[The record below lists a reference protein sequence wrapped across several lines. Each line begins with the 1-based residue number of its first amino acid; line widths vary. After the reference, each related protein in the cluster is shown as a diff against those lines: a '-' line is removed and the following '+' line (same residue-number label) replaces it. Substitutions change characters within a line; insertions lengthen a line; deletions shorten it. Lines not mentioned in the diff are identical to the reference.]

1 MSLLSWFLS
10 LLCSWKLPTDQNVVI
25 SVESRDYFDDGE
37 VCVVD
42 RECNDPLLP
51 AGCSSGSQAARFKYR
66 APHADPSAVSL
77 GSGWIKRRKQRQR
90 TIGRKYRRWFK
101 WKNNTVSHIVRGGV
115 VTTRRARGVKNCKLF
130 LLCCLCRSCAYH
142 HRFTFV
148 RVRGLLVRIV
158 GVRSG
163 GCWRKSIAASAKSS
177 LCLVHQPTA
186 GVIRYWPNNEST
198 SAAFTWTDYGRA
210 W

>member
-1 MSLLSWFLS
+1 MSMLSWFLS
-10 LLCSWKLPTDQNVVI
+10 LLCSWKLPSDQNVVRYQCRI
-25 SVESRDYFDDGE
+25 TRLLWWWDSE

-66 APHADPSAVSL
+66 APHADLSAVSL

-115 VTTRRARGVKNCKLF
+115 VTTTTKAGVWKIASF
-130 LLCCLCRSCAYH
+130 FFFVVCADHVPIIIGSLSWEWEGCWY
-142 HRFTFV
+142 
-148 RVRGLLVRIV
+148 GLLVSV
-158 GVRSG
+158 
-163 GCWRKSIAASAKSS
+163 
-177 LCLVHQPTA
+177 LA
-186 GVIRYWPNNEST
+186 GVDENR
-198 SAAFTWTDYGRA
+198 
-210 W
+210 